1 MTLAVQ
7 LVGILLVALVAG
19 VYWGPWIALTRS
31 IARLDVEV
39 FLPVV
44 SQLNANLAGLMTALV
59 PVALLGQV
67 GLLIVDFGRG
77 PLQFTLAAIAFVLFL
92 ITVVVTVLT
101 EVPIVKQIVTWRTE
115 TVPENWRELR
125 DRWASFHLL
134 RVIPGLAALVLYVA
148 AAIL

>member
-7 LVGILLVALVAG
+7 LVGILLVTLVVG

-31 IARLDVEV
+31 IARLDLEV

-44 SQLNANLAGLMTALV
+44 KQLNANLAALMTVLV
-59 PVALLGQV
+59 PVALLGQI
-67 GLLIVDFGRG
+67 GLLIVDYAGG
-77 PLQFTLAAIAFVLFL
+77 ALQFTLAAAAFMLFVV
-92 ITVVVTVLT
+92 TVVVTVLT
-101 EVPIVKQIVTWRTE
+101 EVPIVKQIVTWQVE
-115 TVPENWRELR
+115 TVPQNWRELR

-134 RVIPGLAALVLYVA
+134 RVVPGLAALALYVA